1 VTDYKGATGT
11 VTKDVTVT
19 APPVNAKPTAAFTSS
34 ASGLASA
41 FDGSGSSDADGTIAS
56 YSWDFGDKSAAGTEA
71 KPSHTYA
78 KAGTYPVTLTVTDNQ
93 GATGTLT
100 KDVTVTAPVG
110 PSVLASDDFQRTVTG
125 GWGTAVKGGAWT
137 GTGTSSNYGVNGT
150 AGSMTMPTAGTTRSM
165 TLAGLSAADTDT
177 TVKVSFDKIPNVA
190 GSYAIVGS
198 RQFTTPGGT
207 TANGYRAKVRL
218 DATGGA
224 QLTLSRV
231 VGGTET
237 TVRTA
242 VTVPGVKLTAGS
254 DLQIRMQTQG
264 SGTTTLRARAWLAG
278 TPEPTTWL
286 ATATDTTAALQT
298 TGGLYLSTY
307 LTSSSTNIPVVGR
320 WDDLVVSSF

>member
-1 VTDYKGATGT
+1 MTITQLRVPGQALACVAQARRAVGE
-11 VTKDVTVT
+11 
-19 APPVNAKPTAAFTSS
+19 
-34 ASGLASA
+34 GLAVP
-41 FDGSGSSDADGTIAS
+41 
-56 YSWDFGDKSAAGTEA
+56 AGA
-71 KPSHTYA
+71 
-78 KAGTYPVTLTVTDNQ
+78 
-93 GATGTLT
+93 
-100 KDVTVTAPVG
+100 
-110 PSVLASDDFQRTVTG
+110 
-125 GWGTAVKGGAWT
+125 
-137 GTGTSSNYGVNGT
+137 
-150 AGSMTMPTAGTTRSM
+150 
-165 TLAGLSAADTDT
+165 LSAHELGEAIAELSALVSQVAAWRLALAAEADVRRVAEETADTDT
-177 TVKVSFDKIPNVA
+177 TVKVSFDKIPDVA

-237 TVRTA
+237 AVRTA

-254 DLQIRMQTQG
+254 QLQIRMQTQG
-264 SGTTTLRARAWLAG
+264 TGTTNLRARAWMAG

-286 ATATDTTAALQT
+286 VTATDTTAALQT
-298 TGGLYLSTY
+298 TGGQYLSTY